1 MHGAYT
7 PDLLPRAVPSQEQ
20 GVKSKRFMKQML
32 LHMKK
37 ARHIRTLKEKGA
49 THFGYIM
56 PEKIPP
62 PPPLP
67 PAVALKKVKERFVS
81 ADAKPAASKAA
92 QAAAA

>member
-1 MHGAYT
+1 M
-7 PDLLPRAVPSQEQ
+7 
-20 GVKSKRFMKQML
+20 KSKRFMKQML

-37 ARHIRTLKEKGA
+37 ARHIKTLKDKGA

-56 PEKIPP
+56 PEKVPK

-67 PAVALKKVKERFVS
+67 PAVALKKLKERFVS
-81 ADAKPAASKAA
+81 ADVKPASKAA